1 MGMALALFI
10 GGAWVAVVQLQTNK
24 HVAAQTQ
31 STTEAA
37 QNDGNGSSTAPPA
50 ETKPDLSSYAVSP
63 TQPRILSIPK
73 LSVKARVLSLGV
85 KPNNEL
91 QTPNNIYDT
100 GWYQNSAKPGDA
112 GGAILIDGHVHG
124 PTIPGVF
131 ANLKT
136 LVAGDAIKLER
147 GDGKTYNFKVVK
159 VEAYPADKLDMAAAL
174 TSIVPGKLGLNLI
187 TCTGPFDAS
196 RTQYEQRLIVFA
208 VAT

>member
-1 MGMALALFI
+1 MALALFV
-10 GGAWVAVVQLQTNK
+10 GGGWIAVMQLQTNK
-24 HVAAQTQ
+24 HVAAQVKSSSGTAGQ
-31 STTEAA
+31 QGDNESDTE
-37 QNDGNGSSTAPPA
+37 PPS
-50 ETKPDLSSYAVSP
+50 ETKPSLDSYAVSP
-63 TQPRILSIPK
+63 TQPRILTISK

-100 GWYQNSAKPGDA
+100 GWYQNSAKPGDE

-136 LVAGDAIKLER
+136 LAAGDTIQLER
-147 GDGKTYNFKVVK
+147 GDGKVYNFKVVTSK
-159 VEAYPADKLDMAAAL
+159 AYPTDKLDMAAAL
-174 TSIVPGKLGLNLI
+174 TSVNPGKLGLNLI
-187 TCTGPFDAS
+187 TCTGPFDAGS
-196 RTQYEQRLIVFA
+196 SQYEQRLVVFA